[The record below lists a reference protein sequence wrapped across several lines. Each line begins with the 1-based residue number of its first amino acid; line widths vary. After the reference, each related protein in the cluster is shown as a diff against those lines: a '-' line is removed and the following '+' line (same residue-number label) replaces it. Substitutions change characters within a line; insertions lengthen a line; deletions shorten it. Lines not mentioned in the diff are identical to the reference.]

1 MRKFGLFAIGCLTAG
16 LSFAQAVRFEQNTLF
31 VKLNKGAEL
40 PAHALIDSS
49 KHLFG
54 DIYELTTEDAVLLE
68 NDLRQDS
75 TVVWAEK
82 SFYAGPRDL
91 ALPSDNKAKPALAE
105 DVNFNDPQA
114 NRVWAFNDASRNGV
128 SVTKAYGELPSRAA
142 KNIIV
147 AVVDTGVDYNHED
160 LKDVMWVNKKEIAG
174 NGIDDDGNGYTDDI
188 HGINTIDRNA
198 DGTAKSDPMDTHSHG
213 THVSGTIGA
222 KQNNGKG
229 IAGIAANVQIMAIR
243 TVPNSGDETDKNVVE
258 SYLYAAKN
266 GAKLINCSF
275 GKAVNEG
282 GMVVSEAIKHIG
294 ETYGTLVVA
303 AAGNDSW
310 GPFRWFDIDTNL
322 RYPASFNNEHLMV
335 IAATQSSGGLASFSN
350 VGKVNVDVAAPG
362 QDVFS
367 TTPNNGY
374 QSMSGTSMATPTTV
388 GVAAQVLTYFPKL
401 TALEIKDVIMKSV
414 TPVPAFAGK
423 MVTGGRVDL
432 SAALKYAE
440 ATYPNRGS
448 RRRIARQ

>member
-1 MRKFGLFAIGCLTAG
+1 MRKFGLALIAFLTVGAA
-16 LSFAQAVRFEQNTLF
+16 FAQAVRFEQNTLF

-40 PAHALIDSS
+40 PAHGLIENS

-54 DIYELTTEDAVLLE
+54 DIYELTTPDAILLE
-68 NDLRQDS
+68 NDLRQES
-75 TVVWAEK
+75 AIAWTEK
-82 SFYAGPRDL
+82 SFYAGKRDL
-91 ALPSDNKAKPALAE
+91 ALPSDSKAKPALVE

-114 NRVWAFNDASRNGV
+114 ASVWAFNDASRNGV
-128 SVTKAYGELPSRAA
+128 SVLKAYGELPNRAA
-142 KNIIV
+142 KSIIV
-147 AVVDTGVDYNHED
+147 AVVDTGVDYTHED
-160 LKDVMWVNKKEIAG
+160 LAAVMWVNKGEIAA
-174 NGIDDDGNGYTDDI
+174 NGIDDDKNGYIDDVN
-188 HGINTIDRNA
+188 GINTIDRNA
-198 DGTAKSDPMDTHSHG
+198 DGTATSNPMDTHSHG

-229 IAGIAANVQIMAIR
+229 IAGIAANVQIMAVR

-275 GKAVNEG
+275 GKKLNEG
-282 GMVVSEAIKHIG
+282 GMVVS
-294 ETYGTLVVA
+294 

-322 RYPASFNNEHLMV
+322 RYPASFENEHLMV
-335 IAATQSSGGLASFSN
+335 IAATTSSGGLASFSN

-362 QDVFS
+362 QDVYS
-367 TTPNNGY
+367 TTPGNTY

-388 GVAAQVLTYFPKL
+388 GVAAQVLTYYPKL
-401 TALEIKDVIMKSV
+401 TALEIKDVLMKSV
-414 TPVPAFAGK
+414 TPVSAFAGK
-423 MVTGGRVDL
+423 MVTGGRIDL

-448 RRRIARQ
+448 RRLNR

>member
-1 MRKFGLFAIGCLTAG
+1 MRKFGLALIAFLTVGAA
-16 LSFAQAVRFEQNTLF
+16 FAQSVRFEQNTLF
-31 VKLNKGAEL
+31 VKLQKGAEL
-40 PAHALIDSS
+40 PAHGLIENS

-54 DIYELTTEDAVLLE
+54 DLYELTTTDAILLE

-75 TVVWAEK
+75 AVAWTEK
-82 SFYAGPRDL
+82 SFYAGERNL
-91 ALPSDNKAKPALAE
+91 ALPVDSKAKPALAE

-114 NRVWAFNDASRNGV
+114 SRVWAFNDAARYGV
-128 SVTKAYGELPSRAA
+128 SVTKAYGELPNRAA

-147 AVVDTGVDYNHED
+147 AVVDTGVDYKHED
-160 LKDVMWVNKKEIAG
+160 LADVMWVNKGEVAA
-174 NGIDDDGNGYTDDI
+174 NGIDDDSNGYVDDV

-198 DGTAKSDPMDTHSHG
+198 DGTATTNPMDTHSHG

-229 IAGIAANVQIMAIR
+229 IAGIATNVQIMAIR
-243 TVPNSGDETDKNVVE
+243 TVPNNGDETDKNVVE
-258 SYLYAAKN
+258 SFLYAAKN

-275 GKAVNEG
+275 GKKVNEG

-294 ETYGTLVVA
+294 ETYGTLVIA

-310 GPFRWFDIDTNL
+310 GPLRWHDIDTGL
-322 RYPASFNNEHLMV
+322 RYPASFANEHLLV
-335 IAATQSSGGLASFSN
+335 IAATSSSGGLASFSN

-374 QSMSGTSMATPTTV
+374 QSMSGTSMASPTTA
-388 GVAAQVLTYFPKL
+388 GVAAQVLTYYPKL
-401 TALEIKDVIMKSV
+401 TALEIKDVLMKSV
-414 TPVPAFAGK
+414 TVVPAFAGK

-440 ATYPNRGS
+440 ATYPNRAS
-448 RRRIARQ
+448 RRLTR

>member
-1 MRKFGLFAIGCLTAG
+1 MRKFGLALIAFLTVGAA
-16 LSFAQAVRFEQNTLF
+16 FAQAVRFEQNTLF
-31 VKLNKGAEL
+31 VKLNKGAKL
-40 PAHALIDSS
+40 PAHGLIENS

-54 DIYELTTEDAVLLE
+54 DLYELTTSDAVLLE
-68 NDLRQDS
+68 NDLRTDS
-75 TVVWAEK
+75 AVAWTEK

-91 ALPSDNKAKPALAE
+91 ALPSDSKSKPALVE

-114 NRVWAFNDASRNGV
+114 ASVWAFNDASRNGV
-128 SVTKAYGELPSRAA
+128 SVLKAYGELPNRAS
-142 KNIIV
+142 KSIIV
-147 AVVDTGVDYNHED
+147 AVVDTGVDYKHED
-160 LKDVMWVNKKEIAG
+160 LAAVMWVNKGEVAG
-174 NGIDDDGNGYTDDI
+174 NGIDDDNNGYIDDV

-198 DGTAKSDPMDTHSHG
+198 DGSASANPMDTHSHG

-275 GKAVNEG
+275 GKKLNEG
-282 GMVVSEAIKHIG
+282 GMVVSEAIKHVG
-294 ETYGTLVVA
+294 ETYGTLVIA

-322 RYPASFNNEHLMV
+322 RYPASFENEHLLV
-335 IAATQSSGGLASFSN
+335 IAATASSGGLASFSN
-350 VGKVNVDVAAPG
+350 VGVKNVDVAAPG

-374 QSMSGTSMATPTTV
+374 QSMSGTSMAAPTTA

-401 TALEIKDVIMKSV
+401 TALEIKDVLMKSV
-414 TPVPAFAGK
+414 TPVSAFAGK
-423 MVTGGRVDL
+423 MVTGGRIDL

-448 RRRIARQ
+448 RRRIAR

>member
-1 MRKFGLFAIGCLTAG
+1 MRKFGLALIAF
-16 LSFAQAVRFEQNTLF
+16 LSVGAAFAQSVRFEQNTLF

-40 PAHALIDSS
+40 PAHALIEDS

-54 DIYELTTEDAVLLE
+54 DIYEITTPDAILLE
-68 NDLRQDS
+68 NDLRTDGAVAW
-75 TVVWAEK
+75 TEK
-82 SFYAGPRDL
+82 SFYAGKREL
-91 ALPSDNKAKPALAE
+91 ALPEMNKSKPALAE

-114 NRVWAFNDASRNGV
+114 SRVWAFNDAARFGV
-128 SVTKAYGELPSRAA
+128 SVTKAYGELPNRAA

-147 AVVDTGVDYNHED
+147 AVVDTGVDYKHED
-160 LKDVMWVNKKEIAG
+160 LADVMWVNKGEIAG
-174 NGIDDDGNGYTDDI
+174 NGLDDDNNGYVDDV

-198 DGTAKSDPMDTHSHG
+198 DGTASANPMDTHSHG

-243 TVPNSGDETDKNVVE
+243 TVPNNGDETDKNVVE

-282 GMVVSEAIKHIG
+282 GMVVSQAIKHIG

-303 AAGNDSW
+303 ASGNDSW

-322 RYPASFNNEHLMV
+322 RYPASYENEHLMV
-335 IAATQSSGGLASFSN
+335 IAATASSGGLASFSN
-350 VGKVNVDVAAPG
+350 VGAKNVDVAAPG

-414 TPVPAFAGK
+414 TVVPAFAGK

-440 ATYPNRGS
+440 ATYPNRAS
-448 RRRIARQ
+448 RRLVRR